1 MKTISKIKIA
11 FLFLVAGLAFSCKKN
26 ESTPV
31 DSTYDS
37 IQNTIDTV
45 GPEVDTIM
53 DDTTAI
59 IAPDTT
65 MVKKDAMEKK

>member
-11 FLFLVAGLAFSCKKN
+11 FLFLLIGIAFSCKKN

-53 DDTTAI
+53 DDTTAAI
-59 IAPDTT
+59 PPDTT
-65 MVKKDAMEKK
+65 MVKEDALKKK